1 VIPVYSFTR
10 VRSTNPKCTR
20 GCGCNGHPA
29 FPAPSVFIGRKLHTQ
44 LGRIAPRGREAASGF
59 GVIASE
65 AKQSILP
72 SRGEMDCFA
81 ARAMTAPHLDR
92 LCCLKL
98 EPRHCEE
105 RSDEA
110 IHSFVL
116 ARRDGLLRGPCHR
129 ARIRATRW
137 LAMTAPH
144 LDRLCC
150 LKLESRHCEER
161 SDEAIHSFFARRD
174 GLLRCARNDGPTP
187 GSSVLFEIRAPS
199 LRGAERRSNPYFLLR
214 EMDCFADPVIGRAFA
229 RPVGSQ

>member
-44 LGRIAPRGREAASGF
+44 LGRTAPRGREAASGF
-59 GVIASE
+59 GVIASA

-81 ARAMTAPHLDR
+81 PLAMTAPHLDR

-110 IHSFVL
+110 IHSF
-116 ARRDGLLRGPCHR
+116 
-129 ARIRATRW
+129 
-137 LAMTAPH
+137 
-144 LDRLCC
+144 
-150 LKLESRHCEER
+150 
-161 SDEAIHSFFARRD
+161 FARRD
-174 GLLRCARNDGPTP
+174 GLLRFARNDGSAS

-199 LRGAERRSNPYFLLR
+199 LRVRHRPWGRPCWMKRYGGKIIRWVPQFLPRSGATKQSILFFCARWIASRTLSSGAHSR
-214 EMDCFADPVIGRAFA
+214 DPLARNDGRLFD
-229 RPVGSQ
+229 PQGPSTHEN